1 MVCQEC
7 GAGNREAAK
16 FCNKCGRRLAVVRG
30 GGAGLIS
37 SPPGTPR
44 PGDLAAVPIIR
55 KLPSAPPS
63 SPLSSPPP
71 PSSHSSPPSAPDD
84 SVRGR
89 EVPKPS
95 PPSPPQPLAA
105 RQSAK
110 PPAEPPP
117 ASLPQPFFTSMMPAQ
132 KNKQHQRLGVV
143 TLLVLLVT
151 AAVFA
156 LAYYAFIKY

>member
-16 FCNKCGRRLAVVRG
+16 FCNKCGRRLAVRRG
-30 GGAGLIS
+30 SGAGLIS

-55 KLPSAPPS
+55 KPPSLPS
-63 SPLSSPPP
+63 SPPMPAPP
-71 PSSHSSPPSAPDD
+71 PSQP
-84 SVRGR
+84 
-89 EVPKPS
+89 PS
-95 PPSPPQPLAA
+95 PPSPSSGGRERESGKPAPPPQPLAA
-105 RQSAK
+105 RQ
-110 PPAEPPP
+110 PPKTPPMPLP
-117 ASLPQPFFTSMMPAQ
+117 ADLPQPFFTSMVPAL

-151 AAVFA
+151 LAVFA